1 MSQTGAPGPGGATF
15 PKEWGFNVATA
26 KKEIVEQHSFPEMQP
41 YDRSMSFSDMALTAD
56 EVLGY
61 ALLKDEA
68 KLNGLLGVPFLITH
82 VTYRRSFPSINT
94 KGLWMAYVS
103 AECVIADENYLDGY
117 GISLHG
123 KPVRAGEA
131 VVFNDGSTGIAR
143 QITKYLH
150 SKGYIELP
158 EGPDEGGKEMS
169 RFDAPPSEWPDVRY
183 GDVRFQEEG
192 FAEYNAEIRLLCPR
206 GLRVSDG
213 YSNDFT
219 DNGTTFYI
227 A

>member
-1 MSQTGAPGPGGATF
+1 MGICIVAT
-15 PKEWGFNVATA
+15 TA
-26 KKEIVEQHSFPEMQP
+26 KKEIVEQRTFPEMAP
-41 YDRSMSFSDMALTAD
+41 YDPKMSFSEMALTAD

-82 VTYRRSFPSINT
+82 VTYRRSFPSQES
-94 KGLWMAYVS
+94 KGLWLAYVS
-103 AECVIADENYLDGY
+103 CESVIADEAYLEANGM
-117 GISLHG
+117 SLVG

-143 QITKYLH
+143 QVTKYLH
-150 SKGYIELP
+150 SKGYIDVA

-169 RFDAPPSEWPDVRY
+169 RFDAPPSEWLDVHY
-183 GDVRFQEEG
+183 GDIRFQEEG
-192 FAEYNAEIRLLCPR
+192 FAEYRAEIRLLCPR

-213 YSNDFT
+213 YSNDYT
-219 DNGTTFYI
+219 ENGTTFYI